1 MLPAWWMCFDTC
13 EPSQSPCLVHRT
25 RATCEDSVKTQMSF
39 YKIRKPSPGDSCK
52 NWPAQGVYH
61 GRVIA
66 NHVKLHFS
74 FISWDHLIFGS
85 KSTVVQ
91 FDFGKRCSQK
101 KCHLDFQ
108 FLSRLLDIKTLAV
121 LSPTVSS
128 VGHLKKL
135 KCLQMQINFEIPQT
149 LSRRFSSWTA

>member
-1 MLPAWWMCFDTC
+1 MMDVFWYMWTFSIAMLGTSDNSNLSMLKCHS
-13 EPSQSPCLVHRT
+13 PS
-25 RATCEDSVKTQMSF
+25 D
-39 YKIRKPSPGDSCK
+39 GDK
-52 NWPAQGVYH
+52 AWPAQGVYH

-66 NHVKLHFS
+66 NHVELHFS

>member
-1 MLPAWWMCFDTC
+1 MRNVTCMMDVFWYMWTFSIAMLGTSDKSNLRVQWKSSNDIFQK
-13 EPSQSPCLVHRT
+13 S
-25 RATCEDSVKTQMSF
+25 
-39 YKIRKPSPGDSCK
+39 SPGDG
-52 NWPAQGVYH
+52 NRDWPAQGVYH

-108 FLSRLLDIKTLAV
+108 LLSRLFDIKTLAV
-121 LSPTVSS
+121 LSPTVRS